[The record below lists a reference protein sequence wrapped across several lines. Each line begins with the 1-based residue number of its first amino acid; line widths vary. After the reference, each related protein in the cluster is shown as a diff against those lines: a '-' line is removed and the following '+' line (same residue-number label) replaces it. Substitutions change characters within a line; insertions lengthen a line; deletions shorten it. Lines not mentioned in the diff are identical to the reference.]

1 VNLAQQMVRYYD
13 YGLRYRLRSSEYGS
27 FAVSS
32 SWTYMAFYATRRFQN
47 DAIVQRPGRDLP
59 RYRGQSSVSWQRQS
73 WGASLTQTYIHRYR
87 SRSLDGW
94 EVGRYYTFGS
104 SVSYGF
110 DKRSRL
116 GDLRL
121 TVGLDNMFGKEPPL
135 DNYAVGYNQGLVGRP
150 GGRFGYLSVRRV
162 F

>member
-1 VNLAQQMVRYYD
+1 MA
-13 YGLRYRLRSSEYGS
+13 
-27 FAVSS
+27 S

-47 DAIVQRPGRDLP
+47 DAVVQRPGRDLP
-59 RYRGQSSVSWQRQS
+59 RYRGQSSLSWQRKS
-73 WGASLTQTYIHRYR
+73 WGANLSSTYIHRYR
-87 SRSLDGW
+87 SLRLDGW

-110 DKRSRL
+110 AKQSRL

-121 TVGLDNMFGKEPPL
+121 TVGVDNLFGKEPPL

-150 GGRFGYLSVRRV
+150 GGRFGYMNVRRV